1 LTFLSF
7 DILIISLFDI
17 FIFRHFTFGQSR
29 ENLSNG
35 DVTQDPVT
43 ISIVAVDFYEKLF
56 EKPDNIIR
64 PHSHTHAP
72 WPVWDNYEET
82 LFPVYLE
89 VIEIINHRNKKKS
102 CDADSLCNYM
112 FSFLPISYWYLL
124 LQTLNWS
131 FLEARLPSA
140 WKDLKMLLLAKKEAI
155 YPPSL
160 TRPISLLDI
169 YFKN

>member
-1 LTFLSF
+1 
-7 DILIISLFDI
+7 LIISLFDI

-43 ISIVAVDFYEKLF
+43 MSIVAVDFYEKLF

-64 PHSHTHAP
+64 SHSHTNGP
-72 WPVWDNYEET
+72 WLVWDNYEEKIT
-82 LFPVYLE
+82 PVYLE
-89 VIEIINHRNKKKS
+89 EVLEIVNHRNKKKS

-112 FSFLPISYWYLL
+112 FNFLSISYWCLW
-124 LQTLNWS
+124 LQTFNCS
-131 FLEARLPSA
+131 FSEARLPLA
-140 WKDLKMLLLAKKEAI
+140 WKDLKMLLLAKKEVI
-155 YPPSL
+155 CPPSL